1 MIKTAPTVHQQ
12 TARADEKYTGT
23 HQYRDPMNRNATHTS
38 TDHPKG
44 NNLKGCAMH
53 STQPSVSSLP
63 PCPLL
68 RRPFHPVIASKA
80 KQSLNIAATDKAN
93 RSIIVSTSVITS
105 TSVIASPSSR
115 HRPPLSLSLRA
126 KRSKPKTQKF
136 IATPLPNLT
145 TKKQK
150 T

>member
-1 MIKTAPTVHQQ
+1 MDVLIEMAKTIK
-12 TARADEKYTGT
+12 RGLIEKYTGKQ
-23 HQYRDPMNRNATHTS
+23 HHRAQMNQNATHTS

-44 NNLKGCAMH
+44 NDLKGFAIY

-105 TSVIASPSSR
+105 TSVIASEAKQAQNPKVHR
-115 HRPPLSLSLRA
+115 HPTLQPTDE
-126 KRSKPKTQKF
+126 KKT
-136 IATPLPNLT
+136 
-145 TKKQK
+145 
-150 T
+150 